1 MLSLL
6 SSSHLS
12 LNIRVFIWHDCL
24 MEDEGFTHNI
34 EEDGTTKH
42 WVRYSEGSKYNT
54 NYKFH
59 LYYHLM
65 LKLFFEPILE
75 SYD

>member
-12 LNIRVFIWHDCL
+12 LNIMVFIWHDCL

-42 WVRYSEGSKYNT
+42 WVRYSEVKVQ
-54 NYKFH
+54 H
-59 LYYHLM
+59 QL
-65 LKLFFEPILE
+65 
-75 SYD
+75 